1 MPWFYHFFAQA
12 HVSMLST
19 CGESPRMK
27 TSAASSR
34 GRTSWSED
42 GHSKVD
48 AVLCSIVGTCRCL
61 EQPQLMLMQFRGGSC
76 TSGSRGSCWCW
87 CWCHLVFGALI
98 VGSCMLL
105 AVAGWCCR
113 LARAAAQVAAA
124 AHGGATAALQP
135 HAASSSCGSCYR
147 CCRLVVTPGA
157 SSRSVVVPITHTPL
171 PARLL

>member
-1 MPWFYHFFAQA
+1 
-12 HVSMLST
+12 
-19 CGESPRMK
+19 
-27 TSAASSR
+27 
-34 GRTSWSED
+34 
-42 GHSKVD
+42 
-48 AVLCSIVGTCRCL
+48 
-61 EQPQLMLMQFRGGSC
+61 MLMQFRSGSC

-147 CCRLVVTPGA
+147 CCHLVVTPGA
-157 SSRSVVVPITHTPL
+157 SSRSVVVPNTAPPSQHGCCGWSHVQYVQCVGVGACSLRSVLGQMRPKCVQEEVRSLPGSCLDCQACIAKLVWYIL
-171 PARLL
+171 PAW